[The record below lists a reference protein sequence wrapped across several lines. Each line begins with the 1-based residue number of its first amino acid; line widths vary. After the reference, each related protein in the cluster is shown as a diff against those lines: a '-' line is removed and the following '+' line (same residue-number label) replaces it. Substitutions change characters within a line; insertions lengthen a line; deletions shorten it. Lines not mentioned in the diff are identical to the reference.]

1 MRRVLLGVVLLWAT
15 QAAAAPEVP
24 GPGSTQSAESEAEA
38 LLLEGTRL
46 FTEEADYQAARDHF
60 ERAYARAPSWKAL
73 NGLAL
78 VDQEQGRL
86 VEALQGYQRLLEEF
100 ATTLTET
107 QRATLQKRIAKLEQ
121 RIGRLE
127 LVAQQRGAQLFVD
140 GDEVGR
146 APLRVTRLVMPGSHL
161 VLATLQ
167 GHQSFTRRVEIS
179 AGQRLEV
186 AVELAREREVVVYRT
201 RPARLKRR
209 MPRWVP
215 WVTAGAG
222 VAMLGTG
229 ALLTR
234 AAQQDFDGF
243 DALVADASVAGQP
256 AALVDQALRERGERR
271 QLGAGVLYVAGGTAV
286 VGALVLWVLNQP
298 RAVPERG
305 EPGVRPARGLPDARP
320 ARVAP
325 VLGVGWLGARVT
337 F

>member
-1 MRRVLLGVVLLWAT
+1 MRGVLLGVLLLWAT
-15 QAAAAPEVP
+15 QAVAAPGAP
-24 GPGSTQSAESEAEA
+24 GPGPAAAAEGEAEA

-86 VEALQGYQRLLEEF
+86 VEALERYQRLLAEF
-100 ATTLTET
+100 AATLTEP
-107 QRATLQKRIAKLEQ
+107 QRATLGKRIAKLEQ
-121 RIGRLE
+121 RVGRLE
-127 LVAQQRGAQLFVD
+127 LVATQPGAQLFVD

-179 AGQRLEV
+179 AGQRLQLM
-186 AVELAREREVVVYRT
+186 VELTPEREVVVYRT
-201 RPARLKRR
+201 RPARLQRR

-243 DALVADASVAGQP
+243 DALVADATVAGQP
-256 AALVDQALRERGERR
+256 AAMVDQELRERGERR
-271 QLGAGVLYVAGGTAV
+271 QLGAGVLYVAGGTAL

-298 RAVPERG
+298 RAVPERV
-305 EPGVRPARGLPDARP
+305 E
-320 ARVAP
+320 P
-325 VLGVGWLGARVT
+325 VLGAGWLGARVK